1 MVPSVGL
8 FTARYAALAASSNA
22 SASSR
27 GVSSDLSWTA
37 LAKPRKICERITP
50 ELPRAPIR
58 LSWAAIRA
66 ILLTSLACESRTCST
81 ADCSVSS
88 MLVPVSPSGTGN
100 TLSRLT
106 SSWCAPSHAR
116 LPSNA
121 CFRSWPFTLPPPVLS
136 ALVVIPVDPLH
147 EDVHL
152 RDRDPGRTLDLE
164 ADSTLQVVRHFRDP
178 DTVLDDDVQVDRQHL
193 VHLPHLHSTVNVFA
207 AQQSRDAVAQTPG
220 CHAHDPVALDRG
232 VSSNGTDHARKYLD
246 SSSGT
251 SRAQGAGGC
260 LQGHEQGL
268 WYNPAP
274 FFNRS
279 VLTWQRDVKSA
290 GKPRNMAIM
299 SAIPR
304 SARTADSCPTCRWE
318 MCG

>member
-8 FTARYAALAASSNA
+8 FTARYAALAASSKA
-22 SASSR
+22 SASSS

-37 LAKPRKICERITP
+37 LAKPRKIWDRITP

-66 ILLTSLACESRTCST
+66 ILLTSVACESRTCST
-81 ADCSVSS
+81 ADCKVSN
-88 MLVPVSPSGTGN
+88 MFVPVSPSGTGN
-100 TLSRLT
+100 TLRRLT

-121 CFRSWPFTLPPPVLS
+121 CFRSWPFTLPPPPVSEL
-136 ALVVIPVDPLH
+136 AVIPVDPLH

-152 RDRDPGRTLDLE
+152 HHRNPGGSLDLE
-164 ADSTLQVVRHFRDP
+164 ADRTFQVVRHLRDP
-178 DTVLDDDVQVDRQHL
+178 DAVLHDDVQVDCQRL
-193 VHLPHLHSTVNVFA
+193 VHFPHLHPSVNVLA
-207 AQQSRDAVAQTPG
+207 VQQSRYAVTQTPG

-232 VSSNGTDHARKYLD
+232 VSCNRTDDARKYLD
-246 SSSGT
+246 PSSGT
-251 SRAQGAGGC
+251 SRAQGTGAC

-274 FFNRS
+274 FLNRS
-279 VLTWQRDVKSA
+279 LQSWQRDVKSA
-290 GKPRNMAIM
+290 GKPRNMATM
-299 SAIPR
+299 
-304 SARTADSCPTCRWE
+304 
-318 MCG
+318 